1 MEFRRAVRILAA
13 RWWLVVLCA
22 GLGAAAALAFADY
35 HDDRIEPRFEALA
48 PITLLGSNDRDTA
61 TFENQLKQAENNARS
76 VLSQTLTNPSFRI
89 ESDLETGQ
97 LHFVATSD
105 NSDDAAA
112 QARAMREAFYATEPS
127 STQAE
132 QLQDQLG
139 SIEDSIVETRA
150 QIAEVTQTTPPDARV
165 EAERA
170 LLDAKISALRQR
182 AASLTIQIAFPDLA
196 EAEAAQLEIELESV
210 ETLLDQLSEGL
221 AELSTVTTDPDFRVN
236 LDLLVLQQRVRQFED
251 QYVTLALRL
260 LEDQVN
266 ESNTDEL
273 LITTDLTPEPIGA
286 TRAGAVGLGAGILVS
301 ILALVILDNL
311 RKPLLA
317 LDDVRSTKQLA
328 AVPRS
333 RPGAR
338 NRPWY
343 PTAGSTRRRRQ
354 VQVVRTAVEA
364 AIRPPATVGLVGLE
378 ASDNDVQ
385 AFAADLA
392 AALAVAGRQV
402 LLIDANTQRP
412 ARYVEFDNESPR
424 FADIVGSSFA
434 AIEDTQAIMK
444 AALNDRTEV
453 VPGLRSLAAGKN
465 VGDPVDNLAGRSFL
479 TLLDVARDLADVT
492 IFATPAFGEPTTEVM
507 THRLDFMVVV
517 ARIRATTTRQ
527 LEHAVESM
535 AGRSADVL
543 GVVLLHG
550 KKSLTGRSPKAI
562 RPSSQRGN
570 RREKRHT
577 RKPPPSGPVPSSP
590 SDHPHKRGEPEEPAG
605 HDATEDPTGPPAGIQ
620 TPAAVASDNTAGP
633 GAAPDLVARS
643 GASSIKPSSDA
654 AETKKPRAGK
664 RARRKIQSS
673 PTESI
678 ESGSGKHRSP
688 QARAAATRR
697 PAAVASRED
706 PTDNAELSEPK
717 ESPAP
722 VGERQKQPSGPAG
735 SDLAGDASSLRRRPV
750 PTKPGPHA
758 RGDGHRH
765 PTETRF
771 RQIPLL
777 WSRQPSH
784 SCPL

>member
-1 MEFRRAVRILAA
+1 M
-13 RWWLVVLCA
+13 
-22 GLGAAAALAFADY
+22 
-35 HDDRIEPRFEALA
+35 
-48 PITLLGSNDRDTA
+48 
-61 TFENQLKQAENNARS
+61 
-76 VLSQTLTNPSFRI
+76 
-89 ESDLETGQ
+89 
-97 LHFVATSD
+97 
-105 NSDDAAA
+105 
-112 QARAMREAFYATEPS
+112 
-127 STQAE
+127 
-132 QLQDQLG
+132 
-139 SIEDSIVETRA
+139 
-150 QIAEVTQTTPPDARV
+150 
-165 EAERA
+165 
-170 LLDAKISALRQR
+170 
-182 AASLTIQIAFPDLA
+182 
-196 EAEAAQLEIELESV
+196 
-210 ETLLDQLSEGL
+210 
-221 AELSTVTTDPDFRVN
+221 
-236 LDLLVLQQRVRQFED
+236 
-251 QYVTLALRL
+251 
-260 LEDQVN
+260 
-266 ESNTDEL
+266 
-273 LITTDLTPEPIGA
+273 
-286 TRAGAVGLGAGILVS
+286 
-301 ILALVILDNL
+301 
-311 RKPLLA
+311 
-317 LDDVRSTKQLA
+317 
-328 AVPRS
+328 
-333 RPGAR
+333 
-338 NRPWY
+338 
-343 PTAGSTRRRRQ
+343 
-354 VQVVRTAVEA
+354 QVVRTAVEA

-424 FADIVGSSFA
+424 FADIVGSSSA

-517 ARIRATTTRQ
+517 ARIRATTTHQ
-527 LEHAVESM
+527 LEHTVESM

-735 SDLAGDASSLRRRPV
+735 SDLAGDTSSTQAQARSDETRPSRTGRRTSTSNRDPVSSDTTPVVTATKSQLSIVIDDRDGLQDTGLEEADLALVEEYLEKQVLAIVGVGGGSAQHSGFVDPEGIVPITPVSGTLTVGERLAQILQPDASSRSLSLDRALNTVFGKDLQPVQRWITNRFFAYHMDSSQGRPSVWHLSSAAGTFQVLVAADEFDDNRLQLLRAHDVRRTIVGIRHRINNEAGENGIRRTALQSSIDDVREFDRALANLGRTGWRDESQTRREGGIGGTQPF
-750 PTKPGPHA
+750 
-758 RGDGHRH
+758 RH
-765 PTETRF
+765 PGSF
-771 RQIPLL
+771 RGCGQ
-777 WSRQPSH
+777 Q
-784 SCPL
+784 